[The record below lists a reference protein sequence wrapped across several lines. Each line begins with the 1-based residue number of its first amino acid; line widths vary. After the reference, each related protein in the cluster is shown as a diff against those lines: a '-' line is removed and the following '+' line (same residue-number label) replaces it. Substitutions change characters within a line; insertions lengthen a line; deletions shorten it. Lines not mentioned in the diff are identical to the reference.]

1 MKKAVPGV
9 VAALFIGGLL
19 TAARSER
26 QDCLSQWVYP
36 GPDGRLVYATDDQ
49 GNHIPDFSSVGYKG
63 GVVSIPSVPVQAVVD
78 PDPASDDDG
87 VRLQAAIDQV
97 SSVPQDEN
105 GFRGAVLLRA
115 GEYRIGGTLFI
126 RASGVVLRGEGQE
139 LTGTVLRATGV
150 RPAADTSA
158 LVIVQGEGSRQKV
171 PGTEHLIVDSY
182 VPVGASSF
190 TVESTDGLSVG
201 DTVIVHRPST
211 ANWIHDISM
220 DQLQNPWQSGSK
232 NIDWDRTI
240 MSIDGNQITLDAP
253 MTNAIDQQYGGGTIY
268 RYAWPGRI
276 ENVGIENLR
285 GISDF
290 TNPTDE
296 DHAWDFIKLQN
307 VQNAWVQS
315 ITAEHFV
322 YAAVNIDKS
331 AKWVTVDSSSNLDPI
346 SQITGGR
353 RYSFNVNG
361 QLTLVK
367 NAYARNGRHD
377 YVLGST
383 VPGPNVFVDSLAE
396 LTHADA
402 GPHHRWS
409 NGALFDNMVLPDGQI
424 NVRNR
429 GNLGSGHGW
438 AGANDVLWNSTA
450 AGFIVESP
458 QTAQN
463 WLIGSVGRLIDDHRI
478 AVGPVLPP
486 IVDSQDC
493 PVVPRSLYYQ
503 QLAERMETFGL
514 GVIASAAAPM
524 ASWRPSGMTER
535 SSGCASSG
543 PTETRVRQAS
553 PSTTRERLP

>member
-1 MKKAVPGV
+1 MKKAVPDV
-9 VAALFIGGLL
+9 VAVLFICLL
-19 TAARSER
+19 TATRADAQE
-26 QDCLSQWVYP
+26 CLSQWVYP
-36 GPDGRLVYATDDQ
+36 GPDGKLVYATDEQ
-49 GNHIPDFSSVGYKG
+49 GNHIPDFSSVGYKA
-63 GVVSIPSVPVQAVVD
+63 GVVPIPSVLVQAGVD
-78 PDPASDDDG
+78 PDPTSDDDG
-87 VRLQAAIDQV
+87 ARLQAAIDQV
-97 SSVPQDEN
+97 SSLPQDEN

-150 RPAADTSA
+150 RPAADASA
-158 LVIVQGEGSRQKV
+158 LVVVQGSGSRQKV
-171 PGTEHLIVDSY
+171 PGTEHPIVDDY

-201 DTVIVHRPST
+201 DTVIAHRPST
-211 ANWIHDISM
+211 ANWIHDINM
-220 DQLQNPWQSGSK
+220 DQLQNPWQPGSK
-232 NIDWDRTI
+232 NIDWDRI
-240 MSIDGNQITLDAP
+240 IIAIDGTQITLDAP
-253 MTNAIDQQYGGGTIY
+253 LTNALHQQYGGGTIY

-285 GISDF
+285 GISNF
-290 TNPTDE
+290 TSPTDE

-307 VQNAWVQS
+307 VQNAWVRTV
-315 ITAEHFV
+315 TAEHFA
-322 YAAVNIDKS
+322 YAAVNILKS

-346 SQITGGR
+346 SQLTGGR
-353 RYSFNVNG
+353 RYSFNVDG

-396 LTHADA
+396 MTHADA

-409 NGALFDNMVLPDGQI
+409 TGALFDNISLPDGQL

-429 GNLGSGHGW
+429 GNSGTGHGW
-438 AGANDVLWNSTA
+438 AGANDVIWNSTA
-450 AGFIVESP
+450 AGFLVESP

-463 WLIGSVGRLIDDHRI
+463 WIIGSVGPLIDDHRI

-493 PVVPRSLYYQ
+493 AVVPRSLYYQ
-503 QLAERMETFGL
+503 QLAERMGTLGL
-514 GVIASAAAPM
+514 GISSVSDT
-524 ASWRPSGMTER
+524 RPNT
-535 SSGCASSG
+535 G
-543 PTETRVRQAS
+543 P
-553 PSTTRERLP
+553 